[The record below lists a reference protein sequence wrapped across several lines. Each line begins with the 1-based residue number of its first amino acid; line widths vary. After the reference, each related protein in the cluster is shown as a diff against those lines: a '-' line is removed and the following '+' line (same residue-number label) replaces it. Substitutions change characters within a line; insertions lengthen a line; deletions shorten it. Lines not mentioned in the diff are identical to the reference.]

1 MPVFEYKGWDARGKR
16 TQGVVDADGPQA
28 ARVKLKRAGIYTIE
42 LNQRTADRGKPWLR
56 KISLNRKSGAVTR
69 RDVSLSTRQLATLI
83 GGGLPLVTALNAMVE
98 QVENERFTAVLAD
111 VKERI
116 NEGAGFADALAA
128 HPSVF
133 SPLYVNMIRAGETSG
148 ALEAVLIRLADF
160 LEGQEELR
168 GKIMSALIYPA
179 IMLVVGVVVV
189 LFMVGYVIPQVQ
201 VIFEETQQALP
212 LPTTI
217 LLGFTDFVRHWGW
230 LGALVLI
237 GGVFAFRRYIKTEKG
252 RRKWDDF
259 RIRAPVFG
267 KLHTTVATSRF
278 ARTLS
283 TLLTSGVPLVRSLDI
298 VEHVMG
304 NTLLAEAVRNS
315 RNAIAEGTDLA
326 APLKASGMFPPIVV
340 HMVAVGEKTG
350 DLEQMLTH
358 VADAYDTEVEL
369 RIRSLTSMLEP
380 AMLIMMGLV
389 IGFVVVSV
397 LLPIFQMTQGF

>member
-1 MPVFEYKGWDARGKR
+1 MPVFEYKGWDAQGKR
-16 TQGVVDADGPQA
+16 TQGVIDADGPQA

-42 LNQRTADRGKPWLR
+42 LNQRKLEKEKTWQR
-56 KISLNRKSGAVTR
+56 KLSLSRKSGGIGR

-83 GGGLPLVTALNAMVE
+83 GGGLPLITALNALVE
-98 QVENERFTAVLAD
+98 QVENERLTAVLSD
-111 VKERI
+111 VRERI
-116 NEGAGFADALAA
+116 NEGASFADAMAA
-128 HPSVF
+128 HPTVF

-148 ALEAVLIRLADF
+148 ALEVVLNRLADF

-179 IMLVVGVVVV
+179 IMLAVGIIVV

-217 LLGFTDFVRHWGW
+217 LLGFTDFVRSWGW
-230 LGALVLI
+230 LAALGLI
-237 GGVFAFRRYIKTEKG
+237 GAIFGFRHYIKTEKG
-252 RRKWDDF
+252 RRKWDSL
-259 RIRAPVFG
+259 RINAPVFG
-267 KLHTTVATSRF
+267 KLHLTVATSRF

-283 TLLTSGVPLVRSLDI
+283 TLLSSGVPLVRSLDI

-304 NTLLAEAVRNS
+304 NTLLAEAVQNS
-315 RNAIAEGTDLA
+315 RNAIAEGADLA
-326 APLKASGMFPPIVV
+326 APLKQSQLFPPIVV

-350 DLEQMLTH
+350 ELEQMLTH
-358 VADAYDTEVEL
+358 VAEAYDTEVEL
-369 RIRSLTSMLEP
+369 RVRSLTSMLEP
-380 AMLIMMGLV
+380 AMLIMMGAV